1 MTDVTTSPS
10 DAATSVPADAPW
22 RDASRPVADRVEA
35 LVAELTLEEKI
46 AQLYG
51 IWMGAADD
59 GADVAPHQHEMS
71 GDVDLDALIPRGL
84 GQITRAFGTAPVDA
98 AVGAVSLARL
108 QQRIVESS
116 RLGIP
121 AIAHEE
127 CLAGFAA
134 YGATAYPVPLSW
146 GATFDPELV
155 ERMSRRIGDDMRAVG
170 VHQGLAP
177 VLDVVR
183 DARWGRVEE
192 TIGEDPYLVGTIG
205 TAYVRGLEASGIVA
219 TLKHFVGY
227 SASKA
232 GRNLA
237 PVSVGA
243 RELADVLL
251 PPFEMVMREGR
262 PRSVMNAY
270 TDLDGVPTAA
280 DERLLTGLLRD
291 TWGFEG
297 TVVADYFA
305 VAFLQILHGT
315 AADLSAAA
323 VAALT
328 AGIDVE
334 LPTVHA
340 FGEPLERAIADGR
353 LDEAV
358 VDRALRR
365 VLAQKV
371 ELGLLDGP
379 APIGPAALLGA
390 NSEVDA
396 MPGGVAALD
405 PESVRGSVDLDSPEN
420 RALARRLAEEAIVL
434 LRNDGTLPLAAPR
447 RVAVVGPTAE
457 DPLAVLGCYAFPTHV
472 GVHHPDAG
480 LGIELPTLVEALG
493 AEFPDAQITVAA
505 GTSIDGGETDGIAD
519 AVRAASAADL
529 VVLAL
534 GDRAG
539 LFGRGTSGEGC
550 DAETLGLPGAQAALL
565 EAVLDAG
572 TPTIVTMLAGRPY
585 LLGTAPERAAA
596 IVQSFFPGEEGTT
609 AIARVLSGRVN
620 PSGRLPVSVP
630 ATLGAQPSTYL
641 AAPLAQANGVSSI
654 DPTPRYA
661 FGHGLSYTTFE
672 WSAFSVEIDSAPTD
686 GTLRLSLTV
695 ANSGELTGSDV
706 VQLYLHDPVASVVRP
721 VRRLVGFQ
729 RLELAPGASARL
741 TVEIPADLAS
751 FTGRD
756 GARIVEPGELE
767 LGFGR
772 SAAEL
777 VHSARVELTGPV
789 RRVDH
794 TRALHPIW
802 EVARG

>member
-1 MTDVTTSPS
+1 MSKPMTTDAMTD
-10 DAATSVPADAPW
+10 ATMTDAPW
-22 RDASRPVADRVEA
+22 RDRSLDAGTRASA
-35 LVAELTLEEKI
+35 LIAELTLEEKI

-51 IWMGAADD
+51 IWIGASDD

-71 GDVDLDALIPRGL
+71 GAVDLDELLPKGL

-98 AVGAVSLARL
+98 ALGAQSLARL
-108 QQRIVESS
+108 QERIVASS
-116 RLGIP
+116 RFGIP
-121 AIAHEE
+121 ALVHEE

-146 GATFDPELV
+146 GATFDPELI
-155 ERMSRRIGDDMRAVG
+155 EQMARRIGADMRSVG

-192 TIGEDPYLVGTIG
+192 TMGEDPYLVGTLG

-227 SASKA
+227 SASRA

-251 PPFEMVMREGR
+251 PPFEMVVRDAR

-280 DERLLTGLLRD
+280 DRELLTGVLRE

-297 TVVADYFA
+297 TVVADYFS
-305 VAFLQILHGT
+305 VAFLETLHGT
-315 AADLSAAA
+315 AGDLGDAAA
-323 VAALT
+323 AALE

-340 FGEPLERAIADGR
+340 FGEPLVRAVADGR
-353 LDEAV
+353 IDEAV
-358 VDRALRR
+358 IDRALLR
-365 VLAQKV
+365 VLIQKV
-371 ELGLLDGP
+371 ELGLFDDP
-379 APIGPAALLGA
+379 ATPPAASAEKGA
-390 NSEVDA
+390 ID
-396 MPGGVAALD
+396 LD
-405 PESVRGSVDLDSPEN
+405 PVEN
-420 RALARRLAEEAIVL
+420 RELARRIAEQAIVL
-434 LRNDGTLPLAAPR
+434 LHNDGTLPLTAPAR
-447 RVAVVGPTAE
+447 IAVIGPTAD

-472 GVHHPDAG
+472 GVHHPESG
-480 LGIELPTLVEALG
+480 LGIELPTLVEALR
-493 AEFPDAQITVAA
+493 AEFPTAAITLAP

-519 AVRAASAADL
+519 AVALAASADV

-550 DAETLGLPGAQAALL
+550 DAETLDLPGAQAALL

-572 TPTIVTMLAGRPY
+572 TPTVLTLLAGRPY
-585 LLGTAPERAAA
+585 VLGTAPDRAAGILQA
-596 IVQSFFPGEEGTT
+596 FFPGEEGTRALA
-609 AIARVLSGRVN
+609 AILGGRVN

-630 ATLGAQPSTYL
+630 ATPGAQPSTYL
-641 AAPLAQANGVSSI
+641 ASTLAQRSSVSNI
-654 DPTPRYA
+654 DPTARYP
-661 FGHGLSYTTFE
+661 FGHGLGYTSFA
-672 WSAFSVEIDSAPTD
+672 WSDLRVEAGGATTE
-686 GTLRLSLTV
+686 GAVLMSLTV
-695 ANSGELTGSDV
+695 ENTGDRAGAEV
-706 VQLYLHDPVASVVRP
+706 VQLYLHDPVAPVVRP
-721 VRRLVGFQ
+721 VQRLVGF
-729 RLELAPGASARL
+729 RRVELEPGASVRL
-741 TVEIPADLAS
+741 SVEVPADLAA

-756 GARIVEPGELE
+756 GRRIVEPGSLV

-772 SAAEL
+772 SSADLPLEASVEL
-777 VHSARVELTGPV
+777 VGPV
-789 RRVDH
+789 RVVDH
-794 TRALHPIW
+794 TRAMHPAW
-802 EVARG
+802 TAERVGPDSP